1 MGFKDFYGYEKPRT
15 HTVNVVDGDVGF
27 GEVRTF
33 TDVEL
38 AFLNAKMTVTVQA
51 IRAAITAAKAKVNLT
66 PNSLLGPIVALLTGP
81 FALLLPNSAP
91 TEVKNNVLAG
101 LRGLEGRL
109 DTLLVPKIQDVLA
122 GTLAPEKWFNMAQT
136 YVDGTK
142 SILDTLDEDN
152 TLSVLSTAWNGIQN
166 DMAGFLAKFKAGV
179 ERTFDYMPLIV
190 GGAAI
195 VGVIMLIDRLAPK
208 PLSGYNRRRRKRIR
222 A

>member
-15 HTVNVVDGDVGF
+15 RTVNVVDGDVGF
-27 GEVRTF
+27 GEVRTL
-33 TDVEL
+33 TDAES

-51 IRAAITAAKAKVNLT
+51 IRTAITAAKAKVNLT

-179 ERTFDYMPLIV
+179 ERTFDFMPFIV